1 MFCNLHVHDAKGSL
15 LDSILTVKQIAEF
28 ARDNNQ
34 EAIAI
39 TNHGYMTSCVD
50 FVKECN
56 RCGIKPIIGNEV
68 YEVDDM
74 GEKCDT
80 KEYRQ
85 PRYHLVLLARSQ
97 QGFQNLIKITSVACT
112 EGLYKKP
119 RIDID
124 YIQTH
129 NLGKGIICLTACM
142 AGRLSRL
149 LVDNKTEEAL
159 AYYTKLSDTFDS
171 VYCEL
176 QSHNTESQAFA
187 NKCIYDFCKNN
198 ELSYVITT
206 DAHMLSK
213 DMLEAH
219 SYFIEIAED
228 REVGESYTDCYLQTE
243 TDVYNTLKDQFSEQ
257 IIQTGIENT
266 YAIANSIENI
276 NIGLGQGNQMPVV
289 KVDGDFKS
297 HEEYLRH
304 LVFST
309 FDEKFGHMSED
320 EQKVRKGRLDFE
332 LDVLYKVEY
341 TDYFIMLYM
350 LAKEARKRHIPL
362 GYSRGSGANCLCLF
376 MLNVTQVDSVRW
388 GLDFSRFANLGRT
401 SLADYDWDISK
412 RRRKEM
418 VKISEELFGK
428 DNVAPIAT
436 FNTLSTKVAIR
447 DIGKVLNEK
456 ETSPYFGQIPYSLRN
471 EVASALPT
479 IKTLD
484 DLGEEVE
491 KETLLKDYVSKD
503 ERLQR
508 VYEQF
513 PLWFKY
519 VMAVEGLPKSLG
531 RHAAGT
537 LITPKPIT
545 DYCPICFDSEKN
557 VMIQLEMHNAMDD
570 LGLVKMDYLGL
581 ENLDIIDDTLKL
593 CNLTWQDVDINHLD
607 LADKEV
613 FDNVYKQGH
622 TIGIFQMESA
632 EARKMCIEAQA
643 DNIDDII
650 AINAANRP
658 ATKDSFPNYCENKLH
673 PENVKLIHEDL
684 RQFFSNTQYI
694 LLYQEQAL
702 QLFRYAGFP
711 ESEVDNARR
720 AIGKKLADKMAQL
733 QTDFTKGLANKNWTE
748 EQINS
753 IWDLLLKQ
761 STYSFNKGHSTAYG
775 LLSYLTAYLKTHYP
789 VEFMTAL
796 LTSRSDK
803 IEKIS
808 ATIDDCRRMNIQV
821 CPPNVNKSDGQF
833 TVVPNENKI
842 LFGLLGIKGL
852 GESVVDEIIKNR
864 PYKNFDDFTSKI
876 TNTSAIVTLIK
887 AGAIP
892 TKNKMSLLRK
902 YAEKINPI
910 SEYSPVSTLPTYKKL
925 EEMGIDVDSFRE
937 GKKVDK
943 ERLLVKYNS
952 IRKKSHYEQQNIKHH
967 KAINEFRE
975 KYAQDEFLWEFQT
988 LSMFLSNDPLLE
1000 SKQYISSQWQ
1010 TAETGSLVLICCVI
1024 TDIKKKKDK
1033 NGNQFAYLDLYT
1045 SDGMV
1050 EATIW
1055 SSQFKK
1061 YADIV
1066 KKSSCVIIKA
1076 RKNDGYFVDEMKLY
1090 SQWLNE
1096 RKLKE

>member
-39 TNHGYMTSCVD
+39 TNHGYMTSYVD

-56 RCGIKPIIGNEV
+56 RCGVKPIIGNEI

-187 NKCIYDFCKNN
+187 NKCIYEFCKNN
-198 ELSYVITT
+198 KLSYVITT

-243 TDVYNTLKDQFSEQ
+243 ADVYNTLKDQFSKK

-309 FDEKFGHMSED
+309 FDEKFGHMSKD
-320 EQKVRKGRLDFE
+320 EQKVRRGRLDFE

-491 KETLLKDYVSKD
+491 KEILLKDYVSKD

-658 ATKDSFPNYCENKLH
+658 ATKDSFPTYCENKLH

-864 PYKNFDDFTSKI
+864 PYKNFDDFISKI

-937 GKKVDK
+937 DKKVDK

-952 IRKKSHYEQQNIKHH
+952 IRKKAYYEQQDIKHH

-1010 TAETGSLVLICCVI
+1010 TAEAGSLVLICCVI

-1096 RKLKE
+1096 RKLKK

>member
-39 TNHGYMTSCVD
+39 TNHGYMTSYVD

-56 RCGIKPIIGNEV
+56 RCGVKPIIGNEV

-97 QGFQNLIKITSVACT
+97 QGFQNLIKITSIACT

-119 RIDID
+119 RINID

-187 NKCIYDFCKNN
+187 NKCIYEFCKNN
-198 ELSYVITT
+198 KLSYVITT

-243 TDVYNTLKDQFSEQ
+243 ADVYNTLKDQFSKK

-309 FDEKFGHMSED
+309 FDEKFGHMSKD
-320 EQKVRKGRLDFE
+320 EQKVRRGRLDFE

-436 FNTLSTKVAIR
+436 FNTLSTKVAIK

-491 KETLLKDYVSKD
+491 KEILLKDYVSKD

-658 ATKDSFPNYCENKLH
+658 ATKDSFPTYCENKLH

-864 PYKNFDDFTSKI
+864 PYKNFDDFISKI

-952 IRKKSHYEQQNIKHH
+952 IRKKAYYEQQDIKHH

-1010 TAETGSLVLICCVI
+1010 TAEAGSLVLICCVI
-1024 TDIKKKKDK
+1024 TNIKKKKDK

-1061 YADIV
+1061 FADIV

-1096 RKLKE
+1096 RKLKK

>member
-34 EAIAI
+34 AAIAI
-39 TNHGYMTSCVD
+39 TNHGYMTSYVD

-56 RCGIKPIIGNEV
+56 RCGVKPIIGNEV

-85 PRYHLVLLARSQ
+85 PRYHLVLLAKNQ

-187 NKCIYDFCKNN
+187 NKCIYEFCKNN

-243 TDVYNTLKDQFSEQ
+243 TDIYNTLKDQFSKQ

-266 YAIANSIENI
+266 CAIANSIENI
-276 NIGLGQGNQMPVV
+276 DIGLGQGNQMPVV

-320 EQKVRKGRLDFE
+320 EQKVRRGRLDFE

-491 KETLLKDYVSKD
+491 KEILLKDYVSKD

-658 ATKDSFPNYCENKLH
+658 ATKDSFPTYCENKLH

-733 QTDFTKGLANKNWTE
+733 QTDFTKGLTKKNWTE
-748 EQINS
+748 EQIS
-753 IWDLLLKQ
+753 AIWDLLLKQ

-937 GKKVDK
+937 DKKVDK

-952 IRKKSHYEQQNIKHH
+952 IRKKAHYEQQSIKHH

-1010 TAETGSLVLICCVI
+1010 TAEAGSLVLICCVI

-1096 RKLKE
+1096 RKLKK

>member
-39 TNHGYMTSCVD
+39 TNHGYMTSYVD

-1024 TDIKKKKDK
+1024 TDIKKRKDK

>member
-34 EAIAI
+34 AAIAI
-39 TNHGYMTSCVD
+39 TNHGYMTSYVD

-56 RCGIKPIIGNEV
+56 RCGVKPIIGNEV

-85 PRYHLVLLARSQ
+85 PRYHLVLLAKNQ

-129 NLGKGIICLTACM
+129 NLGKGIICLAACM

-187 NKCIYDFCKNN
+187 NKCIYEFCKNN

-228 REVGESYTDCYLQTE
+228 REVGESYMDCYLQTE
-243 TDVYNTLKDQFSEQ
+243 TDIYNTLKDQFSKQ

-266 YAIANSIENI
+266 CAIANSIENI
-276 NIGLGQGNQMPVV
+276 DIGLGQGNQMPVV

-320 EQKVRKGRLDFE
+320 EQKVRRGRLDFE

-491 KETLLKDYVSKD
+491 KEILLKDYVSKD

-632 EARKMCIEAQA
+632 EARKMCIEAKA

-658 ATKDSFPNYCENKLH
+658 ATKDSFPTYCENKLH

-748 EQINS
+748 EQIS
-753 IWDLLLKQ
+753 AIWDLLLKQ

-925 EEMGIDVDSFRE
+925 EEMGIDIDSFRE

-943 ERLLVKYNS
+943 ERLLVKYNL
-952 IRKKSHYEQQNIKHH
+952 IRKKAHYEQQNIKHH

-1000 SKQYISSQWQ
+1000 GKQYISSQWQ

-1090 SQWLNE
+1090 SQWLSE
-1096 RKLKE
+1096 RKLKK